1 MYIHNGDGKMVEEM
15 KIIHAKLASS
25 WHEEFVADWIEIE
38 GQMNEEVKK
47 DLKLVE
53 LDNGK
58 LGLDMS
64 TIEERYGSSA
74 NAISDLKQKLENRGY
89 KVIVKEEEIGKWW

>member
-1 MYIHNGDGKMVEEM
+1 MVAEEV

-25 WHEEFVADWIEIE
+25 WQEDFVAEWIEVE
-38 GQMNEEVKK
+38 GQISEQVKK
-47 DLKLVE
+47 DLKLIE
-53 LDNGK
+53 LDNRK

-64 TIEERYGSSA
+64 TMEERYGNSA

>member
-1 MYIHNGDGKMVEEM
+1 MVAKEV
-15 KIIHAKLASS
+15 KIIHTKLASS
-25 WHEEFVADWIEIE
+25 WQEDFVAEWIEVE
-38 GQMNEEVKK
+38 GQISEQVKK
-47 DLKLVE
+47 DLKLKE

-64 TIEERYGSSA
+64 TMEKRYGNST
-74 NAISDLKQKLENRGY
+74 NAINDLKQKLENRGY